1 MRPFIGRH
9 LELEK
14 LNSLSQKATASLV
27 VIRGR
32 RRIGKSR
39 LIEEYAKDKK
49 TFKFIGLPPTESPKD
64 QKDEFAWQLENQIKK
79 PVIKKEDWNDLFLEL
94 SKHTKTG
101 RVVVI
106 FDEISWMGDDLFLGK
121 LKTAWDEWFS
131 KNPRLTFILCGSV
144 SSWID
149 ENILSSTGF
158 VGRIS
163 LVLTLRELSLRESS
177 IFLGNMSSYEKF
189 KILSVTGGIPRY
201 LEEIDPGKSAD
212 KNIMDLCY
220 NPSGLLYYEFE
231 QIFSDLF
238 SPKNKTYR
246 MLLESIVDGSLSPQE
261 IFERLDL
268 NKAGYFSDCLSDLEV
283 AGFIERDYTW
293 HLRSGRRSKLSHY
306 RLIDNYARFYLK
318 YIFPYKDQ
326 IKKGVLPSINW
337 EAIMGL
343 QFENLVLNNRNLLIE
358 RLGIKEI
365 IYENPYFQKAS
376 DRRIGCQIDYLV
388 QTRFNILYL
397 FEVKFSRR
405 PIGVEI
411 IESIEQKIKALALP
425 MSVKPILVHVNGV
438 TEDLEDRRYFANII
452 SFGEFFA

>member
-39 LIEEYAKDKK
+39 LIEEYAKGKR
-49 TFKFIGLPPTESPKD
+49 TFKFIGLPPTENPKD

-79 PVIKKEDWNDLFLEL
+79 PITKTEDWNDLFLAL
-94 SKHTKTG
+94 SNHTKTG

-163 LVLTLRELSLRESS
+163 LVLTLRELSLKESS
-177 IFLGNMSSYEKF
+177 VFLGNMSSYEKF

-246 MLLESIVDGSLSPQE
+246 LLLESIVDGSLSPQE

-268 NKAGYFSDCLSDLEV
+268 NKAGYFSDCLTDLEV

-337 EAIMGL
+337 ESIMGL

-425 MSVKPILVHVNGV
+425 MAIKPILIHVNGV
-438 TEDLEDRRYFANII
+438 TEDLEDKRYFANIL

>member
-49 TFKFIGLPPTESPKD
+49 TFKFIGLPPTENPKD

-177 IFLGNMSSYEKF
+177 VFLGNMSVYEKF

-201 LEEIDPGKSAD
+201 LEEVDPGKSAD

-326 IKKGVLPSINW
+326 IKKGGLPSINW

-425 MSVKPILVHVNGV
+425 MSIKPILVHVNGV

>member
-79 PVIKKEDWNDLFLEL
+79 PVRKKEDWNDLFLEL

-177 IFLGNMSSYEKF
+177 VFLGNMSAYEKF